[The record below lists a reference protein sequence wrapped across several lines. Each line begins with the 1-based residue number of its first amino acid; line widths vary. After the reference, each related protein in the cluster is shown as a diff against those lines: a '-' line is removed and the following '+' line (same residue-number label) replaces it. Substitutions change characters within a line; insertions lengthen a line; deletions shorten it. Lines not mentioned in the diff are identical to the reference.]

1 MKLSGYFTWKIG
13 YTVTVD
19 GVNGVSVTIKKY
31 YTTKSAHMSG
41 AIRKFM
47 QEIPAYDE
55 INTVTKI

>member
-19 GVNGVSVTIKKY
+19 GVNGVPVTIKKY
-31 YTTKSAHMSG
+31 YTTRASHMSG